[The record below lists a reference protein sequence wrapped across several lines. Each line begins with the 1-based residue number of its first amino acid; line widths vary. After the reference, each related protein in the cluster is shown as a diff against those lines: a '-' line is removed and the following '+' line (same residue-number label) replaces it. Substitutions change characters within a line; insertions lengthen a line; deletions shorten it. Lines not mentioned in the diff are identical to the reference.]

1 MLVDRD
7 GTINEEISPDYL
19 LQADQVRLIPGA
31 ARALR
36 ELRELGLGI
45 VVVTN
50 QSPVGRGWI
59 TTARLDEIHERLSRL
74 LEREGA
80 AVGGYYACPH
90 APDEG
95 CECRK
100 PAVAL
105 ALQAAAE
112 HGFDP
117 ARAFVVGDHRS
128 DVEMGRRIGARTSR
142 CVPATAWTRSRRP
155 GARRPRGRRPR
166 RGGADHPRR
175 ARGGGTVNAGR
186 VRAYLEDSRDR
197 RAGPPGR
204 APRTS
209 RALPR
214 SS

>member
-1 MLVDRD
+1 VSRRFVLVDRD
-7 GTINEEISPDYL
+7 GTVNEEISPDYV
-19 LQADQVRLIPGA
+19 LQAAQVRLIPGA

-74 LEREGA
+74 LEGEGA
-80 AVGGYYACPH
+80 AVDGYYACPH

-100 PAVAL
+100 PGVAL
-105 ALQAAAE
+105 ALRAAAE

-128 DVEMGRRIGARTSR
+128 DVEMGRRIGARTFQVR
-142 CVPATAWTRSRRP
+142 TGHGMDEVAEAEPLADHVVDDLAEA
-155 GARRPRGRRPR
+155 ARIIRDEVLA
-166 RGGADHPRR
+166 GADR
-175 ARGGGTVNAGR
+175 
-186 VRAYLEDSRDR
+186 
-197 RAGPPGR
+197 
-204 APRTS
+204 
-209 RALPR
+209 
-214 SS
+214 